1 MTKRG
6 TRHGAGN
13 DPDRPAAQIFG
24 RSFDLVF
31 RLALLGALC
40 AIVGCI
46 AMWRIAIA
54 PAVGAPVEQPVP
66 FSHKHHVGDV
76 GLDCRYCHATVDSG
90 AYAGMPSSETC
101 MNCHSQLF
109 TDAAMLAPVRDSL
122 RDGKPL
128 HWNRVNRLPDFVY
141 FNHSVHIANGVD
153 CANCHGDVSTM
164 PLIAQAN
171 SLEMRWCLD
180 CHRHPQNALR
190 TDMATTHAK
199 PTLRDAAQLSECST
213 CHR

>member
-1 MTKRG
+1 MS
-6 TRHGAGN
+6 
-13 DPDRPAAQIFG
+13 QIFG
-24 RSFDLVF
+24 RHFDLLF
-31 RLALLGALC
+31 RLTLVAVIALVFGAVVL
-40 AIVGCI
+40 
-46 AMWRIAIA
+46 WRISIA
-54 PAVGAPVEQPVP
+54 PAIGAPVEQPVP

-76 GLDCRYCHATVDSG
+76 GLDCRYCHATVDKA

-109 TDAAMLAPVRDSL
+109 TDAPMLAPVRDSV

-128 HWNRVNRLPDFVY
+128 HWNRVYRLPDFV
-141 FNHSVHIANGVD
+141 FFDHSVHVANGVD
-153 CANCHGDVSTM
+153 CVNCHGNVATM
-164 PLIAQAN
+164 PLTWQAS

-180 CHRHPQNALR
+180 CHRHPQI
-190 TDMATTHAK
+190 ATRVAWNSPPAK